1 MVMAIVFSLVSCGKT
16 EQIQPEETV
25 TVTETEVET
34 TIKIDPTVYAE
45 CKIDALKTFTEITGV
60 EVYSVE
66 KMKKNRLTTH
76 IRLPGMPA
84 KRCMNIRIISEV

>member
-1 MVMAIVFSLVSCGKT
+1 MAIVFSLVSCGKT

-45 CKIDALKTFTEITGV
+45 CKIDALKTFT
-60 EVYSVE
+60 
-66 KMKKNRLTTH
+66 
-76 IRLPGMPA
+76 
-84 KRCMNIRIISEV
+84 